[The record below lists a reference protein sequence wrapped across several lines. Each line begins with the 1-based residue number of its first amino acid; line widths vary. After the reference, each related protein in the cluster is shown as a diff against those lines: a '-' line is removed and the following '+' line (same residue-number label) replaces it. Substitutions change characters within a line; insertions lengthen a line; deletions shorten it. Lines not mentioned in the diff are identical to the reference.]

1 MFILTKMNNNLL
13 ELFYNEPSKHWH
25 FEELLQK
32 AKLSRPQV
40 AHWLRKYVGEEL
52 IQRHKPRG
60 KMPYY
65 VANYQ
70 HPHYQNSKRLQ
81 ALTTLHESGLLDHL
95 ASLEK
100 AETVILFGSFSRW
113 DWYSGSDIDIFVYG
127 DVGPIPT
134 GKFSSLLRRE
144 IQVFAGK
151 DESDLKK
158 MGAPFLQNILKG
170 ITIKGTLPQEV
181 ITYAA
186 G

>member
-1 MFILTKMNNNLL
+1 MSKPLL

-40 AHWLRKYVGEEL
+40 AHWLKKYAGEEL
-52 IQRHKPRG
+52 IQRYKPRG

-65 VANYQ
+65 VANYNG
-70 HPHYQNSKRLQ
+70 PHYQNSKRLY
-81 ALTTLHESGLLDHL
+81 ALAMVHESGLLDHL

-113 DWYSGSDIDIFVYG
+113 DWYSDSDIDIFVYG

-134 GKFSSLLRRE
+134 SKFSSLLRRE
-144 IQVFAGK
+144 IQVFSSK
-151 DESDLKK
+151 DESDLKM
-158 MGAPFLQNILKG
+158 MGAPLLQNILKG
-170 ITIKGTLPQEV
+170 IAIKGTLPREV
-181 ITYAA
+181 IIHAA